1 MLDSSNRVI
10 SARMMLRPRQRSLTL
25 FTALAAGIA
34 MLFYTFCAPSTH
46 SPLQHSAQTKMV
58 AVDSHSHEHG
68 DHSHDD
74 LDFLGDTSTAPDHHH
89 ADHTHEKAELVA
101 ADAFATPLPVDPK
114 FPPATA
120 SLREGPPYGIE
131 RPPRIPMLS

>member
-1 MLDSSNRVI
+1 
-10 SARMMLRPRQRSLTL
+10 
-25 FTALAAGIA
+25 
-34 MLFYTFCAPSTH
+34 MLFYAYCAPATH

-74 LDFLGDTSTAPDHHH
+74 LDFLGNTSTAPDHHH
-89 ADHTHEKAELVA
+89 ADHTHEKTELVA
-101 ADAFATPLPVDPK
+101 AGAFATPLPVDPK

-120 SLREGPPYGIE
+120 RLVPVHKRLFFRVLEVFCSLKRSLFARRDGTG
-131 RPPRIPMLS
+131 L